1 MPRIAQV
8 KSQPQPASAV
18 PAKRKVAPQ
27 SESVAGP
34 LTKSQ
39 SVITLLK
46 SKRGATLAEITK
58 ATGWQEHS
66 VRGFLAGALK
76 KRHGLEIQSEKHG
89 DGPRRYRV
97 R

>member
-1 MPRIAQV
+1 MPRIAQA
-8 KSQPQPASAV
+8 KSQPKATSAAST
-18 PAKRKVAPQ
+18 KRPTASQEAYPVKP
-27 SESVAGP
+27 P
-34 LTKSQ
+34 TKAEN
-39 SVITLLK
+39 IIAMLK
-46 SKRGATLAEITK
+46 GKRGATLAEMMQ

-76 KRHGLEIQSEKHG
+76 KRHGLEVQSEKHG

>member
-1 MPRIAQV
+1 MTRIAQA
-8 KSQPQPASAV
+8 KSQPKPASTV
-18 PAKRKVAPQ
+18 TAKRKAAPQ
-27 SESVAGP
+27 SESLAEP

-39 SVITLLK
+39 SVIALLK
-46 SKRGATLAEITK
+46 SKRGATLAELTK

-76 KRHGLEIQSEKHG
+76 KRHGLEVQSEKHG